1 MMNPLQEKQFEML
14 KVFIGICEKHNLQ
27 YFLVGGSTLGAVR
40 HKGFIPWDDDIDVGM
55 VRDEYDKF
63 IKIAPKELEG
73 TEFFLQTWRSDPH
86 FTYPFAKIRNNKTT
100 YVEDFFANHQINHG
114 VWIDI
119 LPIDGLTDKNIPKE
133 KCKPRL
139 RRYIFH
145 IYMAYL
151 PALLRKF
158 HKRTFFK
165 DLFFGFVGLL
175 FYPLNI
181 AHFHQRRLDKMA
193 HEYPLDKATLAGNH
207 LYYFTGRVEGL
218 PPKIYLE
225 TTDAEFEGIKVKI
238 QKDYD
243 TYLKCLYGDYMKLPP
258 ENQREGHH
266 YNTGFSLDVGWEEYL
281 YGKKKE

>member
-1 MMNPLQEKQFEML
+1 MNPLQEKQFEML

-55 VRDEYDKF
+55 VREEFDKF
-63 IKIAPKELEG
+63 IQIAPKEFEG

-100 YVEDFFANHQINHG
+100 HIEDFFAHHQINHG
-114 VWIDI
+114 VWLDI
-119 LPIDGLTDKNIPKE
+119 MPIDGYTDKDVPAK
-133 KCKPRL
+133 KCRGRL
-139 RRYIFH
+139 NWYVFH

-151 PALLRKF
+151 PALLGKF
-158 HKRTFFK
+158 HKKTFFK
-165 DLFFGFVGLL
+165 DLFFNFVGLL

-181 AHFHQRRLDKMA
+181 AHFHQRRLDKML
-193 HEYPLDKATLAGNH
+193 HKYPLDKATLAGNH
-207 LYYFTGRVEGL
+207 LYYFTGRIEAL

-238 QKDYD
+238 PKDYD

-258 ENQREGHH
+258 EEKRVGHH
-266 YNTGFSLDVGWEEYL
+266 YNKGFSLEIGWQDYI
-281 YGKKKE
+281 YNKKR